1 MQRAMAFNF
10 REVVRLH
17 LTPEGGGDVWFIE
30 AFVVP
35 EISTVTNEHLEV
47 ARESYSHLANIWLF
61 DVCQNKE
68 QYKIDVLIGED
79 YL

>member
-17 LTPEGGGDVWFIE
+17 LTPEGGRDVWFIE

-35 EISTVTNEHLEV
+35 ETSTVTNEHLEI
-47 ARESYSHLANIWLF
+47 ARESYSHLANI
-61 DVCQNKE
+61 
-68 QYKIDVLIGED
+68 
-79 YL
+79 